1 MLIVMANGHNA
12 FYENVW
18 AERPHLSVH
27 HMLLQP
33 YLHPI
38 YVVLQAGLHPRY
50 VGLNPR
56 YVGVAGSVARV
67 DAFND
72 GLKMESHVILQLLTY
87 VLRSAKHEELLDS
100 RLCGCN
106 VKF

>member
-1 MLIVMANGHNA
+1 MGG
-12 FYENVW
+12 
-18 AERPHLSVH
+18 ERPHLSVH
-27 HMLLQP
+27 HML
-33 YLHPI
+33 
-38 YVVLQAGLHPRY
+38 LQAGLHPRY